1 MEANTKKPTIFIGS
15 STEGL
20 EVAYALQSRLECDST
35 PTVWNQDFFPITESS
50 VHALCR
56 QASLYDFAVMVLTP
70 DDVVQK
76 RSVVDICPR
85 DNVIFELGL
94 FMGAIGRERTFFLLG
109 RGEGIN
115 LPSDLAG
122 VTHLEYDARRDAL
135 ELESAV
141 QPAVQRIKRQMKTVH
156 PRNASSEDD
165 AKMLELAKT
174 LFQKGKD
181 SDAKRVLEQIGDA
194 SICSSEAVKLVK
206 SGQTNSP
213 LFSSIVDLL
222 EARNHAELAKVGF
235 AMISEKETR
244 EQGIQLFGPK
254 LRPTSLRGMIV
265 RLFETSQLDNGEIT
279 KLMEYLREKSTAELK
294 NAGVA
299 IIEQGRWK
307 SEIVTW
313 TLRALTDE
321 TTGNRTHA
329 DLLMRA
335 LVAKDKDYSRGFL
348 DLFEDRLDELTPR
361 ERMRRLI
368 DSSN

>member
-20 EVAYALQSRLECDST
+20 EVAYALQSRLQFDST
-35 PTVWNQDFFPITESS
+35 PTVWNQDFFPVTESS

-56 QASLYDFAVMVLTP
+56 QAGSYDFAVMVLTP

-76 RSVVDICPR
+76 RAEVNACPR

-109 RGEGIN
+109 HGDGMS

-141 QPAVQRIKRQMKTVH
+141 QPAVQKIKRQMKTVP
-156 PRNASSEDD
+156 PRNSPEGDV
-165 AKMLELAKT
+165 KMLELAKT

-181 SDAKRVLEQIGDA
+181 SDAKRVLEQIGSA
-194 SICSSEAVKLVK
+194 SVWSSEAVKLVK

-213 LFSSIVDLL
+213 LFSSIFDLL

-265 RLFETSQLDNGEIT
+265 RLFETSQLNNDEIT

-335 LVAKDKDYSRGFL
+335 LVAKDRDYSRGFL
-348 DLFEDRLDELTPR
+348 DLFEDQLDELTPR

-368 DSSN
+368 DSSD